1 MKRGGILN
9 PAICHLLASCG
20 HTDYFTICDSGFPV
34 PQGPERI
41 DLTLVAGQ
49 PTMLDVLSAVH
60 AEFSIDR
67 VIITEEMEDVSPG
80 LVRQLQDLLGSIPL
94 ATVSHLDLKRLGVEG
109 RATIRTGDTTPYAN
123 IIVVSG

>member
-9 PAICHLLASCG
+9 PAICHLLASSG
-20 HTDYFTICDSGFPV
+20 HTDYFTICDAGFPV
-34 PQGPERI
+34 PQGPDRI
-41 DLTLVAGQ
+41 DLTLVAGK
-49 PTMLDVLSAVH
+49 PTVLDVLTAVQ

-67 VIITEEMEDVSPG
+67 VLITIEMEQVSPG
-80 LVRQLQDLLGSIPL
+80 LVSQLRELLGATPL
-94 ATVSHLDLKRLGVEG
+94 EVVSHLELKRLGSEG

>member
-9 PAICHLLASCG
+9 PAICHLLASTG
-20 HTDYFTICDSGFPV
+20 HTDYFTICDAGFPV
-34 PQGPERI
+34 PQGPDRI

-49 PTMLDVLSAVH
+49 PTMIDVLTAVQ

-67 VIITEEMEDVSPG
+67 VLITTEMEEVSPG
-80 LVRQLQDLLGSIPL
+80 LVKQLQDLLGATPL
-94 ATVSHLDLKRLGVEG
+94 ETVSHLDLKQLGTEG

>member
-9 PAICHLLASCG
+9 PAICHLLASTG
-20 HTDYFTICDSGFPV
+20 HTDYFTICDAGFPV
-34 PQGPERI
+34 PQGPDRI

-49 PTMLDVLSAVH
+49 PTMIDVLTAVQ

-67 VIITEEMEDVSPG
+67 VLITTEMEEVSPG
-80 LVRQLQDLLGSIPL
+80 LVKQLQDLLGATPL
-94 ATVSHLDLKRLGVEG
+94 ETVSHLELKQLGTEG

>member
-9 PAICHLLASCG
+9 PAICHLLASTG
-20 HTDYFTICDSGFPV
+20 HTDYFTICDAGFPV

-49 PTMLDVLSAVH
+49 PTVLDVLKAVQ

-67 VIITEEMEDVSPG
+67 VVITTEMEEVSPG
-80 LVRQLQDLLGSIPL
+80 LVKQFQDLLGATPL
-94 ATVSHLDLKRLGVEG
+94 ESVSHLALKQLGSEG

-123 IIVVSG
+123 IIIVSG

>member
-9 PAICHLLASCG
+9 PAICHLLARSG
-20 HTDYFTICDSGFPV
+20 HTDYFTICDAGFPV
-34 PQGPERI
+34 PPEPERI

-49 PTMLDVLSAVH
+49 PTVIDVLTAVRD
-60 AEFSIDR
+60 EFSIDR
-67 VIITEEMEDVSPG
+67 VLITTEMEEVSPG
-80 LVRQLQDLLGSIPL
+80 LVKQLQDLLGTTPL
-94 ATVSHLDLKRLGVEG
+94 ETVSHLELKQLGHEG

>member
-9 PAICHLLASCG
+9 PAICHLLASTG
-20 HTDYFTICDSGFPV
+20 HTDYFTICDAGFPV
-34 PQGPERI
+34 PQEPERI

-49 PTMLDVLSAVH
+49 PTVIDVLTAVQ

-67 VIITEEMEDVSPG
+67 VLITTEMEDVSPG
-80 LVRQLQDLLGSIPL
+80 LVTRLREVMGTVPL
-94 ATVSHLDLKRLGVEG
+94 EPVSHLELKEIGYAG
-109 RATIRTGDTTPYAN
+109 RATIRTGDTMPYAN

>member
-1 MKRGGILN
+1 MKQGGVLN

-34 PQGPERI
+34 PRGPERI

-49 PTMLDVLSAVH
+49 PTMLDVLKAVH

-67 VIITEEMEDVSPG
+67 VIITDEMEQVSPG
-80 LVRQLQDLLGSIPL
+80 LVKQLQDLLGAIPL
-94 ATVSHLDLKRLGVEG
+94 ETVSHLELKRLGMEG
-109 RATIRTGDTTPYAN
+109 HATIRTGDTTPYAN